1 MKRRLLFVLIVTLFS
16 LGLSAQVSLRGEKQL
31 AEKTADVRLHI
42 YPNPA
47 TDYISLSNDE
57 EVDEIIIYNLVGRLI
72 RQFKVEEGG
81 KYRVSDLS
89 NGMYLVR
96 FFNDRGKLLSTQRL
110 SKR

>member
-16 LGLSAQVSLRGEKQL
+16 LGLSAQVSLRGENQL
-31 AEKTADVRLHI
+31 AEKATDIRLHI

-47 TDYISLSNDE
+47 TDYISVSNSE

-72 RQFKVEEGG
+72 RKFKVEEGE
-81 KYRVSDLS
+81 KYRISDLS

-96 FFNDRGKLLSTQRL
+96 FFNNRGKLLATQRL